1 MTNKMQKPPNAPIRL
16 ALVAYPG
23 AQRAALEGLAD
34 LFALLPRLARG
45 EDPVPQIEILR
56 ITGAERADAP
66 VDAFV
71 FPPSLE
77 PNQAR
82 PDHPLAHWAKTQ
94 HEAGALAC
102 SVCAGAFWL
111 GHAGLLDNRP
121 ATTHWALEPAFRTA
135 FPQVHLQPE
144 HILVDDLD
152 IVTAG
157 GLMAWLDLGL
167 HLTGLWAGPDM
178 VSRLARH
185 LLVDPAGRE
194 QRHYSGF
201 RPARGHGDG
210 PVLRAQRRM
219 ETGFAEQLGVAALAA
234 HAGLSERTFLR
245 RFQAATGMTP
255 AAYLQRLRVE
265 KARGALERGA
275 ENTAEIAWS
284 VGYRDASAFARAF
297 KSITGLTPGAYR
309 ARFRVA
315 PRRGD
320 AAALYQPPD
329 PRI

>member
-1 MTNKMQKPPNAPIRL
+1 MTNEMQEPPNPPIRL
-16 ALVAYPG
+16 ALAAYPG

-34 LFALLPRLARG
+34 LFALLPRLARN
-45 EDPVPQIEILR
+45 EARRPRVEVLTATEADPPGGPL
-56 ITGAERADAP
+56 DAII
-66 VDAFV
+66 

-77 PNQAR
+77 PTRAR
-82 PDHPLAHWAKTQ
+82 PDHPLTRWAKAR

-135 FPQVHLQPE
+135 FPRVDLQPE
-144 HILVDDLD
+144 NILVDDLD

-167 HLTGLWAGPDM
+167 HLTGLWFGPDM

-201 RPARGHGDG
+201 RPARDHGDG
-210 PVLRAQRRM
+210 AVLRAQRRM
-219 ETGFAEQLGVAALAA
+219 DTGFAESLSVAALAA
-234 HAGLSERTFLR
+234 EAGLSERSFLR
-245 RFQAATGMTP
+245 RFQAATGHGP

-265 KARGALERGA
+265 KARGALERGPGS
-275 ENTAEIAWS
+275 TAEIAWS
-284 VGYRDASAFARAF
+284 VGYRDTAAFSRAF
-297 KSITGLTPGAYR
+297 KSVIGLTPGAYR

-315 PRRGD
+315 PR
-320 AAALYQPPD
+320 
-329 PRI
+329 

>member
-1 MTNKMQKPPNAPIRL
+1 MTNKMQIPPIPPIRL

-34 LFALLPRLARG
+34 LFALLPRLAPDEGPIRQ
-45 EDPVPQIEILR
+45 VEIV
-56 ITGAERADAP
+56 TVTVNDTPGTP

-77 PNQAR
+77 PTQAR
-82 PDHPLAHWAKTQ
+82 RDHPLCAWARAQ
-94 HEAGALAC
+94 HSAGALAA

-111 GHAGLLDNRP
+111 GQAGLLDHRP
-121 ATTHWALEPAFRTA
+121 ATTHWALEPAFRAA
-135 FPQVHLQPE
+135 FPQVDLQPE

-167 HLTGLWAGPDM
+167 HLTGLWLGPDM

-201 RPARGHGDG
+201 RPRRDHGDAA
-210 PVLRAQRRM
+210 VLRAQRRM
-219 ETGFAEQLGVAALAA
+219 DAAYAQPLAVAELAA
-234 HAGLSERTFLR
+234 HAGVSERTFLR
-245 RFQAATGMTP
+245 RFQAATGESP

-265 KARGALERGA
+265 KARGALERGGA
-275 ENTAEIAWS
+275 GTAEVAWS
-284 VGYRDASAFARAF
+284 VGYQDPSAFARAF
-297 KSITGLTPGAYR
+297 KSVTGLSPGAYR
-309 ARFRVA
+309 DRFRLT
-315 PRRGD
+315 RRR
-320 AAALYQPPD
+320 AA
-329 PRI
+329 R

>member
-1 MTNKMQKPPNAPIRL
+1 MTIHMQKSPIPPIRL

-23 AQRAALEGLAD
+23 AQRAALDGLAD
-34 LFALLPRLARG
+34 VFALLPRLARG
-45 EDPVPQIEILR
+45 EDRLPTVESVTVSAAQLPEGSFDAIL
-56 ITGAERADAP
+56 
-66 VDAFV
+66 

-77 PNQAR
+77 PTQAH
-82 PDHPLAHWAKTQ
+82 PDHPLCHWAKAQ
-94 HEAGALAC
+94 HDTGALAA

-121 ATTHWALEPAFRTA
+121 ATTHWALEPAFRAA
-135 FPQVHLQPE
+135 FPLVDLQPE
-144 HILVDDLD
+144 HILIDDLD

-167 HLTGLWAGPDM
+167 HLTGLWFGPDM

-201 RPARGHGDG
+201 RPSRGHGDTA
-210 PVLRAQRRM
+210 VLRAQRIM
-219 ETGFAEQLGVAALAA
+219 DSDYAEHLSVATLATQ
-234 HAGLSERTFLR
+234 AGLSERSLLR
-245 RFQAATGMTP
+245 RFQAATGVTP

-265 KARGALERGA
+265 KARGALERSA
-275 ENTAEIAWS
+275 DSTAEVAWA
-284 VGYRDASAFARAF
+284 VGYRDASAFSRAF
-297 KSITGLTPGAYR
+297 KGCTGLTPGAYR

-315 PRRGD
+315 AKPPVAPALCEAAD
-320 AAALYQPPD
+320 A
-329 PRI
+329 RI